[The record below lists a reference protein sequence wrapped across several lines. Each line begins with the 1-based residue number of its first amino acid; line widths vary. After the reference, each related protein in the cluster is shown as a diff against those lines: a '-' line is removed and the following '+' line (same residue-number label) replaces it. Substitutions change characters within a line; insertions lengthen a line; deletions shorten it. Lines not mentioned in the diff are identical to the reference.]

1 MPDYYAGAKFTGI
14 GLISVGVLNVAAS
27 LYAAG
32 VGHMHEL
39 MYWDAGLGL
48 LSVATGVVGLLAGTK
63 KQKGLLIGYMV
74 MAIIHIC
81 AHVLGAFV
89 WSVLGEACDGHA
101 ARCTQ
106 SGEPYCCEA
115 CADATTCGSNG
126 CMYLANGYDTWECQ
140 GIPAN
145 VRWHPGTADDITTAW
160 DESRPCDRACCEA
173 LSAVY
178 PQVAWV
184 ANNVK
189 PQCIDGHN
197 SFRLSEISGTVSQCE
212 YYADAQTDGCI
223 IAKETTYDYATG
235 DPPYWT
241 NLDLDLSLSLR
252 YTNAGCHV
260 DSGGYTSATCDV
272 SGLVTVLFVVAIIVA
287 IVGSVMAC
295 CVACCGKGN
304 DKEDSG

>member
-32 VGHMHEL
+32 VQ
-39 MYWDAGLGL
+39 YWDAGLGL

-63 KQKGLLIGYMV
+63 KQKGLLIGYVV

-81 AHVLGAFV
+81 AHVLGALV
-89 WSVLGEACDGHA
+89 WSVVGEACDGHA
-101 ARCTQ
+101 ASCVNAQ
-106 SGEPYCCEA
+106 NGEPYCCEA

-189 PQCIDGHN
+189 PQCTDGRN

-260 DSGGYTSATCDV
+260 DSGGYISATCDV